1 MTAIHLRPSGAVLS
15 CLLLLLTACADK
27 PLVRTETVTV
37 ERPVVVALDRRLTS
51 PVAEP
56 LLPAK
61 ATNDALAGFAESAK
75 CRLIAANCQL
85 EKIEGSQPG
94 DPRWPV
100 KWCERYVEV
109 CGGGE

>member
-1 MTAIHLRPSGAVLS
+1 MTAINPPPSGRALLF
-15 CLLLLLTACADK
+15 LLLSLTGCASK

-37 ERPVVVALDRRLTS
+37 ERPVAVALDRRLTA

-61 ATNDALAGFAESAK
+61 ITNDTLAGYAESAK
-75 CRLIAANCQL
+75 CRLLAANCQL
-85 EKIEGSQPG
+85 EKIEDAQPG

-100 KWCERYVEV
+100 KWCARYAEV
-109 CGGGE
+109 CK